1 VGAVGCL
8 PYRASMTGPR
18 STPPDSPYSD
28 SAYPVPF
35 SIQRDTAPRRYL
47 VTNNG
52 PERLDGITLSLL
64 GVGMMPASAP
74 SALLPGESLEVL
86 ISVRDLAR
94 STVLVVR
101 WFRPNGEEYLW
112 RVSF

>member
-1 VGAVGCL
+1 
-8 PYRASMTGPR
+8 MTGSRTIQP
-18 STPPDSPYSD
+18 D

-35 SIQRDTAPRRYL
+35 RIERDTAPRRYL
-47 VTNNG
+47 ITNTG
-52 PERLDGITLSLL
+52 PEHLDGIVMSLL
-64 GVGMMPASAP
+64 GAGLMPASAP

-86 ISVRDLAR
+86 ISARDLER